1 MQNDTKYLL
10 ILTITEWIFLITFF
24 FCLYLART
32 ADHNVIVLSPFLS
45 NKTNYISIGRKIWKI
60 HRKNFFNCNDIIY
73 LRKRAFK
80 KDKMKF
86 TLE

>member
-24 FCLYLART
+24 LFIFSSHCRP
-32 ADHNVIVLSPFLS
+32 HNVIVLSPFLS

>member
-32 ADHNVIVLSPFLS
+32 ADHTMSLYCHHFSPT
-45 NKTNYISIGRKIWKI
+45 KP
-60 HRKNFFNCNDIIY
+60 II
-73 LRKRAFK
+73 LA
-80 KDKMKF
+80 
-86 TLE
+86 